1 MAAGLHSSF
10 QIYNEELQTGFN
22 ETLVQETDAF
32 NGASNGAIVMRPN
45 LHEGYFDRE
54 AFFKAIA
61 SGTIISRR
69 DHTDDLSSAATD
81 NPLTQDEFIG
91 VKLLRKIGPI
101 TNTRGSF
108 RTIMRD
114 PGEFSVL
121 VGQQAAKGTAIKML
135 HDGLVSVVAALSNVA
150 SVTHNV
156 TAASPTDTISTDNLI
171 QTLGKAGDSA
181 GDIALWVMH
190 STAYYKLV
198 RDQVGSHSFDA
209 VAGVNIATG
218 TAVTLGRPVLIT
230 DDSALF
236 ANTSPTDTVKV
247 LGLRRDAL
255 RLEESELSD
264 MVVDD
269 VTDREQLAIRI
280 HGELAYTVRLM
291 GFKWD
296 VATAGANALNP
307 TDGVLGTGS
316 NWDQAATNYKS
327 LAGVIML
334 ADAS

>member
-1 MAAGLHSSF
+1 MAVGVHTNF
-10 QIYNEELQTGFN
+10 TIYNEELQTGFN
-22 ETLVQETDAF
+22 ETLQQETDAF
-32 NGASNGAIVMRPN
+32 NAAANGAIVMRPN

-69 DHTDDLSSAATD
+69 DLTSVAAADDNA
-81 NPLTQDEFIG
+81 LTQDEFIG
-91 VKLLRKIGPI
+91 VKLFRKIGPI

-121 VGQQAAKGTAIKML
+121 IGQQAAKGTAINML
-135 HDGLVSVVAALSNVA
+135 HSGLLSAVAALSVQT
-150 SVTHNV
+150 SVVHNV
-156 TAASPTDTISTDNLI
+156 VAASPTDTISTDNLI

-181 GDIALWVMH
+181 GDIVLWVMH

-198 RDQVGSHSFDA
+198 RDQASTHTFDS

-236 ANTSPTDTVKV
+236 GNTSPTDPVRV
-247 LGLRRDAL
+247 LGLRRDAI
-255 RLEESELSD
+255 RLEESELED

-269 VTDREQLAIRI
+269 VTNLDQLAIRV
-280 HGELAYTVRLM
+280 HGEMAFTVRLL

-296 VATAGANALNP
+296 VTTAGANAINP
-307 TDGVLGTGS
+307 TDTVLATGS
-316 NWDQAATNYKS
+316 NWDMAATSYKS
-327 LAGVIML
+327 LAGVMMI
-334 ADAS
+334 ADPS

>member
-1 MAAGLHSSF
+1 MAIGLHSSF
-10 QIYNEELQTGFN
+10 VIYNEEVQTGFN
-22 ETLVQETDAF
+22 EVLQQETDAF
-32 NGASNGAIVMRPN
+32 NAASNGAIVMRSN
-45 LHEGYFDRE
+45 LHEGYFARE

-61 SGTIISRR
+61 EGTIISRR

-121 VGQQAAKGTAIKML
+121 IGQQAAKGTAINML
-135 HDGLVSVVAALSNVA
+135 NSGLRGAVAALSGQAGV
-150 SVTHNV
+150 VHNV

-181 GDIALWVMH
+181 GDIRLWVMH

-198 RDQVGSHSFDA
+198 RDQAGTHTFDA

-230 DDSALF
+230 DSSVLF

-247 LGLRRDAL
+247 LGLREGAIM
-255 RLEESELSD
+255 LENSELED

-280 HGELAYTVRLM
+280 HGELAYTLKVL

-296 VATAGANALNP
+296 VTTAGAAAINP
-307 TDGVLGTGS
+307 EDSVVATSS
-316 NWDQAATNYKS
+316 NWDKAATSDKS
-327 LAGVIML
+327 LAGVLML

>member
-1 MAAGLHSSF
+1 MAYSVHTNF
-10 QIYNEELQTGFN
+10 TIYNEEVQTGFN

-32 NGASNGAIVMRPN
+32 NAASNGAIVMQTN
-45 LHEGYFDRE
+45 LHEGYFSRE

-61 SGTIISRR
+61 DGTIISRR
-69 DHTDDLSSAATD
+69 DLTGTSTTADTA
-81 NPLTQDEFIG
+81 LTQDEFIG
-91 VKLLRKIGPI
+91 VKLHRKIGPI
-101 TNTRGSF
+101 ATSRGAMRS
-108 RTIMRD
+108 IMRD

-121 VGQQAAKGTAIKML
+121 IGQQAAKGTAVNML
-135 HDGLVSVVAALSNVA
+135 NDALTGAVAALGGQS
-150 SVTHNV
+150 SVVHNV

-198 RDQVGSHSFDA
+198 RDQVSSHSFDA

-230 DDSALF
+230 DSSALF
-236 ANTSPTDTVKV
+236 GNTSPTDPVRV
-247 LGLRRDAL
+247 LGLRRGGL
-255 RLEESELSD
+255 MVENSELED

-269 VTDREQLAIRI
+269 VTGYDQLAIRVQ
-280 HGELAYTVRLM
+280 GELAYTLKIM

-296 VATAGANALNP
+296 VTTAGANAINP
-307 TDGVLGTGS
+307 TGTVLATGS
-316 NWDQAATNYKS
+316 NWDLAATSYKS
-327 LAGVIML
+327 LAGVMMI
-334 ADAS
+334 ADPS